1 MSNTPQVA
9 LQFPPFRIP
18 AGVDLLYRED
28 KIVALERRAVQ
39 VLRYLVANHDRV
51 ITKDELLEAVWPDT
65 FTTDGVL
72 KRAVSQVRKAL
83 GDGAEESKFIETY
96 HGRGYRFIAK
106 VVAEPI
112 AQSEPTPIEPSVK
125 SAEPV
130 ASPNAEISDAKS
142 TIVESAKPLPV
153 VSAMPDYNQLVGR
166 EIEMAQLHADYRRVL
181 DGAGR
186 PILLVGEPGVGKT
199 QLAREFANQA
209 RNQGAVCL
217 YAQFFD
223 YQASRLAPYEIFL
236 DLIRG
241 ILGVNSTN
249 REDCDLRVLARN
261 HFGLELPE
269 ELFTDGRINS
279 QIRQTTNT
287 GALRIDD
294 ASPYATR
301 PLGTPTGKVASTTG
315 NSRAVAPISQCFIRA
330 SHHRPL
336 VLILDDV
343 QWADAASREVI
354 GYLMRSLQSEPLM
367 ILCLARAESL
377 SDRENGFAEWLKQLA
392 GYRSYTTLTLKPLD
406 ETASRAAIEAVFGQ
420 AVTVPPAEM
429 KTLHRITGGNP
440 YFLIEMLRL
449 LVAERAVSFTSQP
462 EPHWQWDGIKEL
474 SLPVTIVMAAQAKLD
489 RLPDEVR
496 EMAESAA
503 VIGEEFR
510 IETLARI
517 TGRNEDQIE
526 RLLMEGVRRGVLS
539 ERGVTGD
546 NDARFYHNTLRRVLY
561 ESIPQR
567 RRKRLH
573 LATAQAIESIYLTEF
588 DRVADAISAHYEAAE
603 NPERAFEWGIRAWQA
618 ASSRLSWDEAM
629 TCIERAERAT
639 ESMLQSRGAQSSG
652 KNLAPVEQLKLL
664 FALGETNFAVGNLK
678 ESDRFYGE
686 AIKLA
691 RGVGDR
697 TSMATA
703 LLQQGQTRM
712 SLSLYSEAIA
722 VTKKALEVY
731 RLMDD
736 HEGAALAIL
745 QLGGV
750 EVKLGNYEQAV
761 ALAQQSLQNAALN
774 SQVAAIAFGL
784 LGWARALQGHFT
796 EGVPLLERAVDYLSN
811 IGDVQRR
818 VLLLRRSHWAELSR
832 GRYETAIEMAL
843 RARDDAQRL
852 GDANGEAKMDMGIGQ
867 ARIAQGLHDEG
878 IALLKR
884 AQEKLRI
891 AGAAHGEAET
901 YWLLGRAHCEIGK
914 LDESRKLLTRA
925 YEMILEIGD
934 RDDEFRVMTDLARLS
949 LAEGD
954 AASALQFAESA
965 SAIAEELN
973 NRDWLGAILTE
984 QAAALL
990 AAGQH
995 EQALEIIERA
1005 LKLLEETESGE
1016 RWRAYW
1022 TKAQILEAQKSP
1034 EALAALSE
1042 TVALLDNIR
1051 QQVAQDQSRFSAI
1064 TRARQAPAT
1073 ELHAILL
1080 KAGQTDKAQQI
1091 AQSWVL

>member
-1 MSNTPQVA
+1 
-9 LQFPPFRIP
+9 
-18 AGVDLLYRED
+18 
-28 KIVALERRAVQ
+28 
-39 VLRYLVANHDRV
+39 
-51 ITKDELLEAVWPDT
+51 
-65 FTTDGVL
+65 
-72 KRAVSQVRKAL
+72 
-83 GDGAEESKFIETY
+83 
-96 HGRGYRFIAK
+96 
-106 VVAEPI
+106 
-112 AQSEPTPIEPSVK
+112 
-125 SAEPV
+125 
-130 ASPNAEISDAKS
+130 
-142 TIVESAKPLPV
+142 
-153 VSAMPDYNQLVGR
+153 
-166 EIEMAQLHADYRRVL
+166 
-181 DGAGR
+181 
-186 PILLVGEPGVGKT
+186 
-199 QLAREFANQA
+199 
-209 RNQGAVCL
+209 
-217 YAQFFD
+217 
-223 YQASRLAPYEIFL
+223 PYEIFL
-236 DLIRG
+236 DLIRT
-241 ILGVNSTN
+241 ILGVNSAN
-249 REDCDLRVLARN
+249 REDCDLGVMARN
-261 HFGLELPE
+261 HFGVELPE

-279 QIRQTTNT
+279 QVRQTTNT

-301 PLGTPTGKVASTTG
+301 PLGAAPTGKVASSGG

-354 GYLMRSLQSEPLM
+354 GYLMRCLQSEPLM
-367 ILCLARAESL
+367 IVCLARAESL
-377 SDRENGFAEWLKQLA
+377 NDRENGFAQWLKQLA

-406 ETASRAAIEAVFGQ
+406 ESASRAAIEAVFGQ
-420 AVTVPPAEM
+420 AITVPPTDLQ
-429 KTLHRITGGNP
+429 TLHRITGGNP
-440 YFLIEMLRL
+440 YFLTEMLRL
-449 LVAERAVSFTSQP
+449 LVAERAVSFTAQP
-462 EPHWQWDGIKEL
+462 EPRWQWNGIRDL

-489 RLPDEVR
+489 RLTDEVR

-510 IETLARI
+510 VETLAKM
-517 TGRNEDQIE
+517 TGRNEDEIE

-561 ESIPQR
+561 EALPQR

-573 LATAQAIESIYLTEF
+573 VAAAQAIETVYQAEL
-588 DRVADAISAHYEAAE
+588 DRVAEAISAHYEAAE
-603 NPERAFEWGIRAWQA
+603 NPERAFEWSIRAWQA
-618 ASSRLSWDEAM
+618 ASSRLSWNEAM

-639 ESMLQSRGAQSSG
+639 ESMSQSRGTQSSG
-652 KNLAPVEQLKLL
+652 KNLAPVGQLKLL
-664 FALGETNFAVGNLK
+664 FALGETNFAVGKLK

-686 AIKLA
+686 AIQLA

-712 SLSLYSEAIA
+712 SLGLYSEAIA

-736 HEGAALAIL
+736 HEGASLAML

-832 GRYETAIEMAL
+832 GRYETAIEMAM

-891 AGAAHGEAET
+891 VGATHGEAET
-901 YWLLGRAHCEIGK
+901 YWLLGRAHCELGRVE
-914 LDESRKLLTRA
+914 ESRKLLTRA

-965 SAIAEELN
+965 AAIAEELH

-990 AAGQH
+990 ATGQN
-995 EQALEIIERA
+995 EEALAVIERA

-1022 TKAQILEAQKSP
+1022 TKAQILEAQNSP
-1034 EALAALSE
+1034 EALASLSE
-1042 TVALLDNIR
+1042 AVALLDNIR
-1051 QQVAQDQSRFSAI
+1051 QQTAQDETRFATI
-1064 TRARQAPAT
+1064 TRARRAPAA
-1073 ELHAILL
+1073 ELQAMLL
-1080 KAGQTDKAQQI
+1080 KAGQTDKAKQI
-1091 AQSWVL
+1091 AESWVL